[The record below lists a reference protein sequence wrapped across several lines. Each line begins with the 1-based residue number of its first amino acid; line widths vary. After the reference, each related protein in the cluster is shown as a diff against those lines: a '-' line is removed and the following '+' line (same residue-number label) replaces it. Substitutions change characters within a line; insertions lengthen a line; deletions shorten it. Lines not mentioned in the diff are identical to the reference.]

1 MKLKHAMMIGVF
13 AAVLLSPVAIADE
26 DAKQS
31 ATGHVDVVAP
41 PFSNVDK
48 YSFSAISHPN
58 GSVSGEFEFRQIR
71 EGVELR
77 VHGSVDCIVVVG
89 GKRARI
95 GGTVRTPSR
104 ETAPFFPAGTQFIW
118 SVTDNGEGHNDP
130 PDTASELLQVPGVAP
145 NDVFSYCS
153 AGGFPPEAPLRRG
166 NVQVRP

>member
-1 MKLKHAMMIGVF
+1 MRLKHAVIGVF
-13 AAVLLSPVAIADE
+13 AAVLLSPVAIASDN

-48 YSFSAISHPN
+48 YSFSAIGHPN
-58 GSVSGEFEFRQIR
+58 GSVSGEFESRQFR
-71 EGVELR
+71 GNVELR
-77 VHGSVDCIVVVG
+77 VHGSVDCIMVVG

-95 GGTVRTPSR
+95 GGTVREPSH
-104 ETAPFFPAGTQFIW
+104 EAAPFFPAGTQFIW
-118 SVTDNGEGHNDP
+118 SVTDNGEGRNDP
-130 PDTASELLQVPGVAP
+130 PDTASELLQVPGLAP
-145 NDVFSYCS
+145 NDVFGFCS